1 VTPSVELAKS
11 QTFESATLVP
21 QITSQTVQNSMFD
34 KHLTPN
40 LLALLLIIIS
50 LALPEPARA
59 IVLSIGLFA
68 LSGALTNW
76 LAVHML
82 FERVPGLYGSGVI
95 SLHFEDFKAGIL
107 RMVHDELFNKDNVE
121 RLLKVKIPDAASDS
135 GPTKGNDKN
144 NEQAGVKSSLAGA
157 VDLEPMLNAIDLN
170 AAFDQL
176 VATIVESS
184 FGSMLAMVGG
194 EAALQPLREPF
205 KERMQ
210 RFLSD
215 AAKSPRIQA
224 AIGEQLSKAASSD
237 RFVSKLDRLLRARLD
252 EMTPD
257 MIKDIMQRMIKEH
270 LGWLVVWGGVFGG
283 LIGLVA
289 GVASL

>member
-1 VTPSVELAKS
+1 M
-11 QTFESATLVP
+11 TL
-21 QITSQTVQNSMFD
+21 FD

-40 LLALLLIIIS
+40 LVALTLIIVS
-50 LALPEPARA
+50 VALPEPWQALM
-59 IVLSIGLFA
+59 LSVGLFA

-95 SLHFEDFKAGIL
+95 TLHFEDFKAGIL
-107 RMVHDELFNKDNVE
+107 RMVHEELFSKDNVN
-121 RLLKVKIPDAASDS
+121 RLMKTSTAEPVDQDSNGAASS
-135 GPTKGNDKN
+135 
-144 NEQAGVKSSLAGA
+144 AA
-157 VDLEPMLNAIDLN
+157 VFDLEPMLNAIDLD
-170 AAFDQL
+170 AAYDQL

-205 KERMQ
+205 KQRMAG
-210 RFLSD
+210 FLSD

-224 AIGEQLSKAASSD
+224 AVGEQISKAASSD
-237 RFVSKLDRLLRARLD
+237 RFISRLDTLLRARLD
-252 EMTPD
+252 ELTPE
-257 MIKDIMQRMIKEH
+257 MVKEIMQRMIKKH

-283 LIGLVA
+283 LIGLLA
-289 GVASL
+289 GLLAL

>member
-1 VTPSVELAKS
+1 
-11 QTFESATLVP
+11 
-21 QITSQTVQNSMFD
+21 MFD

-40 LLALLLIIIS
+40 LIALLLILIS
-50 LALPEPARA
+50 LALPEPVRGV
-59 IVLSIGLFA
+59 VLSIGLFA

-82 FERVPGLYGSGVI
+82 FEKVPGLYGSGVVT
-95 SLHFEDFKAGIL
+95 LHFEDFKAGIL
-107 RMVHDELFNKDNVE
+107 RMVHEELFSKDNVD
-121 RLLKVKIPDAASDS
+121 RLLSGNTPDTQGKQADPSQSGNTSTSSLSDS
-135 GPTKGNDKN
+135 
-144 NEQAGVKSSLAGA
+144 
-157 VDLEPMLNAIDLN
+157 VDLEPMLNAIDLDS
-170 AAFDQL
+170 AFDQL

-194 EAALQPLREPF
+194 ESALQPLREPF

-237 RFVSKLDRLLRARLD
+237 RFVGKLDRLLRARLD

-257 MIKDIMQRMIKEH
+257 MVKNIMQRMIKEH

-289 GVASL
+289 GLLRL

>member
-1 VTPSVELAKS
+1 MA
-11 QTFESATLVP
+11 SATLVRLT
-21 QITSQTVQNSMFD
+21 IILISQYSMFD

-40 LLALLLIIIS
+40 LLALLLIVIS
-50 LALPEPARA
+50 PALPAPAQG
-59 IVLSIGLFA
+59 IVLSVGLFA

-107 RMVHDELFNKDNVE
+107 RMVHEELFSKDNVE
-121 RLLKVKIPDAASDS
+121 RLLQEKSPADAGESGIGTDTGDTRPADDASDAS
-135 GPTKGNDKN
+135 IPN
-144 NEQAGVKSSLAGA
+144 ASLADA
-157 VDLEPMLNAIDLN
+157 VDLEPMLNAIDMN

-194 EAALQPLREPF
+194 EEALQPLREPF

-210 RFLSD
+210 RFLAE
-215 AAKSPRIQA
+215 AAKSPKIQA

-237 RFVSKLDRLLRARLD
+237 RFVGKLDRLLRARLD
-252 EMTPD
+252 EMTPE
-257 MIKDIMQRMIKEH
+257 MVKDIMQRMIREH

-289 GVASL
+289 GIVRL

>member
-1 VTPSVELAKS
+1 ML
-11 QTFESATLVP
+11 
-21 QITSQTVQNSMFD
+21 D

-50 LALPEPARA
+50 PALPEPAQG
-59 IVLSIGLFA
+59 IVLSVGLFA

-107 RMVHDELFNKDNVE
+107 RMVHEELFSKDNVE
-121 RLLKVKIPDAASDS
+121 RLLQEKSPADAGESGIGTASDTGTRDTRPADDVGDAS
-135 GPTKGNDKN
+135 SSN
-144 NEQAGVKSSLAGA
+144 ASLADA
-157 VDLEPMLNAIDLN
+157 VDLEPMLNAIDMN

-194 EAALQPLREPF
+194 EEALQPLREPF

-210 RFLSD
+210 RFLAD
-215 AAKSPRIQA
+215 AAKSPKIQA

-237 RFVSKLDRLLRARLD
+237 RFVGKLDRLLRARLD
-252 EMTPD
+252 EMTPE
-257 MIKDIMQRMIKEH
+257 MVKDIMQRMIREH

-289 GVASL
+289 GIVRL